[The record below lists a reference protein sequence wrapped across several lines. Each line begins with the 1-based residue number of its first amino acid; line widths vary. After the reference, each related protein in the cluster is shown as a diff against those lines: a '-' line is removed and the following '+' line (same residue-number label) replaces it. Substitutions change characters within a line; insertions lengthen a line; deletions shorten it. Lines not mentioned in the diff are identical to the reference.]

1 MAKSG
6 AEAEAGDDAW
16 ALAKRRADVI
26 RTLLATGGTSLD
38 PAAVRVATAELG
50 VGRTTLYRFISQFRA
65 AEVTS
70 TLLPSRRGRPAG
82 ARSLDAEREK
92 IIAEEIETYYLRA
105 ERPRLSDLVERI
117 AGRCHQMKVPIPNWR
132 TISSRVRGV
141 DAVRVARKRH
151 DISALQNLIA
161 VPGEF
166 VAARPLD
173 VVQID
178 HTPMDVFVVDAE
190 NRLGMTRPWLTLA
203 IDVHTR
209 MVVGLHLSLE
219 APSVSSVGLCLLSA
233 VFDKSAMLEA
243 LGIDIAWPTM
253 GLPRTIH
260 VDNGAEFH
268 SKAFVR
274 GCEEHGVHVDWRPPG
289 TPRYGGHIERL
300 IGTQMGAVHALTGST
315 GSSVAD
321 RQGRDAQ
328 SRATMTMRELE
339 RWLLL
344 EIAGKYHH
352 KIHASLHRPPIAVW
366 REHMGDTPLR
376 LPPDRL
382 RFWVG
387 FLPEE
392 RRQLRRDGIHLFG
405 IRYWS
410 PALSQ
415 DVGRSEQRL
424 MVRYDPRDLS
434 TVFVRR
440 TNGHFVEAR
449 YRSLGRPPISLWE
462 RNAAVRQ
469 LNAKGRREL
478 DEAMIFSSVM
488 EQRSIE
494 DDARRLTAR
503 SRRNR
508 ERRPVSH
515 QDATVEA
522 RLHDIDT
529 AKLPSGQAGS
539 GSAWDEP

>member
-1 MAKSG
+1 MAENDVGS
-6 AEAEAGDDAW
+6 ETSDDAW
-16 ALAKRRADVI
+16 ALAKHRADVI
-26 RTLLATGGTSLD
+26 RALLAKGRTRLD
-38 PAAVRVATAELG
+38 PAAVRAAMAELG
-50 VGRTTLYRFISQFRA
+50 IGRTTLYRFISHFRA
-65 AEVTS
+65 TEVTS
-70 TLLPSRRGRPAG
+70 ALLPSRRGRPTG
-82 ARSLDAEREK
+82 ARSLDAGREN
-92 IIAEEIETYYLRA
+92 IIAEEIDTFYLRA

-117 AGRCHQMKVPIPNWR
+117 AARCHQMRLPVPNWR
-132 TISSRVRGV
+132 TVSSRVRSV
-141 DAVRVARKRH
+141 DAAYRARQRN
-151 DISALQNLIA
+151 DTSALQNLVA

-190 NRLGMTRPWLTLA
+190 NRLGMARPWLTLA

-209 MVVGLHLSLE
+209 MVVGFHLSLE
-219 APSVSSVGLCLLSA
+219 PPSVVSVGLCILSA
-233 VFDKSAMLEA
+233 VFDKTAMLEA
-243 LGIDIAWPTM
+243 VGINATWPTM
-253 GLPRTIH
+253 GLPRAIH

-268 SKAFVR
+268 SRAFGR
-274 GCEEHGVHVDWRPPG
+274 GCEEHGIRIDWRPPG

-300 IGTQMGAVHALTGST
+300 IGTHMGAVHVLTGST

-328 SRATMTMRELE
+328 SRATMTIRELE

-344 EIAGKYHH
+344 EIVGKYNN
-352 KIHASLHRPPIAVW
+352 KVHASLHRPPIAVW
-366 REHMGDTPLR
+366 REHIGDTPLR

-415 DVGRSEQRL
+415 DVGRGEQRL
-424 MVRYDPRDLS
+424 VVRYDPRDLS

-440 TNGHFVEAR
+440 TNGHFIEAR
-449 YRSLGRPPISLWE
+449 YRTLGHPPISLWE
-462 RNAAVRQ
+462 RNAAVRK
-469 LNAKGRREL
+469 LNAKGRREV
-478 DEAMIFSSVM
+478 DETMIFTSVM

-494 DDARRLTAR
+494 DDARRLTAK

-508 ERRPVSH
+508 ERRPVGQ
-515 QDATVEA
+515 QDGEA
-522 RLHDIDT
+522 EPRLQDIDT
-529 AKLPSGQAGS
+529 AKLSSDRVES

>member
-1 MAKSG
+1 
-6 AEAEAGDDAW
+6 
-16 ALAKRRADVI
+16 
-26 RTLLATGGTSLD
+26 
-38 PAAVRVATAELG
+38 
-50 VGRTTLYRFISQFRA
+50 
-65 AEVTS
+65 
-70 TLLPSRRGRPAG
+70 
-82 ARSLDAEREK
+82 
-92 IIAEEIETYYLRA
+92 
-105 ERPRLSDLVERI
+105 
-117 AGRCHQMKVPIPNWR
+117 
-132 TISSRVRGV
+132 
-141 DAVRVARKRH
+141 
-151 DISALQNLIA
+151 
-161 VPGEF
+161 
-166 VAARPLD
+166 
-173 VVQID
+173 
-178 HTPMDVFVVDAE
+178 
-190 NRLGMTRPWLTLA
+190 
-203 IDVHTR
+203 
-209 MVVGLHLSLE
+209 
-219 APSVSSVGLCLLSA
+219 
-233 VFDKSAMLEA
+233 
-243 LGIDIAWPTM
+243 
-253 GLPRTIH
+253 
-260 VDNGAEFH
+260 
-268 SKAFVR
+268 
-274 GCEEHGVHVDWRPPG
+274 
-289 TPRYGGHIERL
+289 
-300 IGTQMGAVHALTGST
+300 
-315 GSSVAD
+315 
-321 RQGRDAQ
+321 
-328 SRATMTMRELE
+328 
-339 RWLLL
+339 LL
-344 EIAGKYHH
+344 EVAGKYHH

-415 DVGRSEQRL
+415 DVGRGEQRL

-434 TVFVRR
+434 AVFVRR

-478 DEAMIFSSVM
+478 DETMIFSSVM

-529 AKLPSGQAGS
+529 AKLPSGQAGT